1 MVDSNDV
8 TLWKFLAEESKAGRL
23 NLDPSVASDCLKA
36 CEDQLQVYRE
46 CRDMTR
52 QMSHVTG
59 LGDFPAADELAK
71 MLGAKAVGGEGN
83 FHEAFSEHIE
93 VLTLIRDTIKSS
105 VDRISEQDRQNQR
118 EVAQPE

>member
-1 MVDSNDV
+1 MADSSDV

-71 MLGAKAVGGEGN
+71 C
-83 FHEAFSEHIE
+83 
-93 VLTLIRDTIKSS
+93 
-105 VDRISEQDRQNQR
+105 
-118 EVAQPE
+118 